1 MTNRR
6 LVSLVTG
13 VLVLAIFLPVGLS
26 IWFTHR
32 QAEETFMNAL
42 RTYSNLVEMR
52 TQRVINQSKGALRQL
67 DALDGAACS
76 PEHLLAM
83 RRISWSWRYVREV
96 IAIHGLT
103 PQCSSLESI
112 SRAPAFPPPEKTLRE
127 GFHVWLTQNNDLG
140 LSRYMFAIGSERH
153 VVMADPMSLIDILSF
168 GAWPVNVALIGT
180 TSQRIIAGTA
190 ELNQHTAAQILH
202 SNQTLMLADNM
213 AYIVKRDAGLGLTMV
228 TWASLAPLEKDWHR
242 LLIVWLP
249 LGLLISMACA
259 FVLLRLL
266 RRLQSPRY
274 QLQDAIRNREISLAY
289 QPIVALNSGRMVG
302 AEALARWQQPDG
314 EYLPPDIFIPLAVRS
329 GMMPQLTKLII
340 EKVFADLGGWLQQHP
355 QQHISINL
363 EPSDLQNPALP
374 GLLAAQVAHW
384 QLAPSQI
391 ALELTERGFSDPAI
405 SGPAIAT
412 LRAAGYAIYIDDFGT
427 GYSSLSY
434 LQHLDV
440 DIIKIDKSFVDALE
454 YKTVTPHIIE
464 MAKALRLAMVA
475 EGIETEGQLQWLTHY
490 GVQYGQGWLY
500 SKALARQAFIQWAE
514 NNLHAT

>member
-32 QAEETFMNAL
+32 QAEETFMQAL
-42 RTYSNLVEMR
+42 YTYSDLVGMR

-67 DALDGAACS
+67 ERWNGVTCS
-76 PEHLLAM
+76 SPHLLAM
-83 RRISWSWRYVREV
+83 RRISYSWRYVREV
-96 IAIHGLT
+96 IAIEGLT
-103 PQCSSLESI
+103 PRCSSLESI
-112 SRAPAFPPPEKTLRE
+112 SHAPAFPHSEKKLND
-127 GFHVWLTQNNDLG
+127 GFRVWLTKNNDLG

-153 VVMADPMSLIDILSF
+153 VVMTDPMSLIDVLSF
-168 GAWPVNVALIGT
+168 GAWPVNVALIDT
-180 TSQRIIAGTA
+180 QSQQVIAGTA
-190 ELNQHTAAQILH
+190 TLNAHDAARVLDSTQPLILA
-202 SNQTLMLADNM
+202 NNM
-213 AYIVKRDAGLGLTMV
+213 AWVIKRNAQLGLTMV
-228 TWASLAPLEKDWHR
+228 TWASLAPLEKDWYR
-242 LLIVWLP
+242 LLAIWLP
-249 LGLLISMACA
+249 LGLLISVVFA
-259 FVLLRLL
+259 FILLRLL

-289 QPIVALNSGRMVG
+289 QPIVALSSGRMVG
-302 AEALARWQQPDG
+302 AEALARWQQPGGD
-314 EYLPPDIFIPLAVRS
+314 YLPPDIFIPLAVRS
-329 GMMPQLTKLII
+329 GLMPQLTKLII
-340 EKVFADLGGWLQQHP
+340 KTVFADMGAWLQLHP

-363 EPSDLQNPALP
+363 EPCDLHNPQLPAL
-374 GLLAAQVAHW
+374 LAEQVAHW
-384 QLAPSQI
+384 QLKPSQI
-391 ALELTERGFSDPAI
+391 ALELTERGFADPGT
-405 SGPAIAT
+405 SGPVIAT

-490 GVQYGQGWLY
+490 GVEYGQGWLY
-500 SKALARQAFIQWAE
+500 SKALPQQEFIQWAE
-514 NNLHAT
+514 NNLHSP

>member
-13 VLVLAIFLPVGLS
+13 LLVLAIFLPVGLS

-42 RTYSNLVEMR
+42 HTYSDLVGMR
-52 TQRVINQSKGALRQL
+52 TQRVVEQSKDALRQL
-67 DALDGAACS
+67 DAWHGQACS
-76 PEHLLAM
+76 PDHLLTM
-83 RRISWSWRYVREV
+83 RRAAYSWRYVRE
-96 IAIHGLT
+96 IIYMDGLT
-103 PQCSSLESI
+103 PRCSSLESA
-112 SRAPAFPPPEKTLRE
+112 SHAHAFPPAEKTLNDGLRA
-127 GFHVWLTQNNDLG
+127 WLTRNNDLG
-140 LSRYMFAIGSERH
+140 LSQYMFAIASQH
-153 VVMADPMSLIDILSF
+153 YVVMTDPMSLIDVLSF

-180 TSQRIIAGTA
+180 DSQQVIVSTRPLAPEAVTR
-190 ELNQHTAAQILH
+190 ILH
-202 SNQTLMLADNM
+202 SDQSLIRADNK
-213 AYIVKRDAGLGLTMV
+213 AWIVQRDHELGLTTV
-228 TWASLAPLEKDWHR
+228 SWASLAPLEKDWYR
-242 LLIVWLP
+242 LLMIWLP
-249 LGLLISMACA
+249 LGLLMSVGFA
-259 FVLLRLL
+259 FVLLRLV

-274 QLQDAIRNREISLAY
+274 QLQDAIRNREIGLAY

-302 AEALARWQQPDG
+302 AEALARWQQPGGD
-314 EYLPPDIFIPLAVRS
+314 YLAPDIFIPLAVRS
-329 GMMPQLTKLII
+329 GVMPQLTKLII
-340 EKVFADLGGWLQQHP
+340 ERVFADMGAWLQQHP

-363 EPSDLQNPALP
+363 EPCDLQNPALP
-374 GLLAAQVAHW
+374 ALLAQQVAHW
-384 QLAPSQI
+384 QLSPSQI
-391 ALELTERGFSDPAI
+391 ALELTERGFSDPTI

-412 LRAAGYAIYIDDFGT
+412 LRAAGYSIYIDDFGT

-454 YKTVTPHIIE
+454 FKTVTPHIIE

-500 SKALARQAFIQWAE
+500 SKALPAQPFIQWAE
-514 NNLHAT
+514 NNLQTA

>member
-13 VLVLAIFLPVGLS
+13 ALVLAIFLPVGLS

-42 RTYSNLVEMR
+42 HTYSDLVGMR
-52 TQRVINQSKGALRQL
+52 TQRVIDQSEAALRQL
-67 DALDGAACS
+67 EAWDGLPCS
-76 PEHLLAM
+76 PSHLLAM
-83 RRISWSWRYVREV
+83 RRTSYSWRYVREV
-96 IAIHGLT
+96 IYLKDLT

-112 SRAPAFPPPEKTLRE
+112 SHAPAFPPAERKLSQ
-127 GFHVWLTQNNDLG
+127 GFRAWLTRNNDLG
-140 LSRYMFAIGSERH
+140 LSQYMLAIGSDRY
-153 VVMADPMSLIDILSF
+153 VVMADPMSLIDVLSF
-168 GAWPVNVALIGT
+168 GAWPVKVALIGT
-180 TSQRIIAGTA
+180 QSRQVIASTA
-190 ELNQHTAAQILH
+190 PLKRDAAAMIVD
-202 SNQTLMLADNM
+202 SNQSLIRADNM
-213 AYIVKRDAGLGLTMV
+213 AWMVQRDADLGLTMV
-228 TWASLAPLEKDWHR
+228 TWASLAPLEKDWYR
-242 LLIVWLP
+242 LLMIWVP
-249 LGLLISMACA
+249 LGLLISVVFA
-259 FVLLRLL
+259 FVLLRLV

-274 QLQDAIRNREISLAY
+274 QLQDAIRNREIGLSY

-302 AEALARWQQPDG
+302 AEALARWQQPGGD
-314 EYLPPDIFIPLAVRS
+314 YLAPDIFIPLAVRS

-340 EKVFADLGGWLQQHP
+340 ERVFADMGPWLQQHP
-355 QQHISINL
+355 QQYISINL
-363 EPSDLQNPALP
+363 EPCDLQNPALP
-374 GLLAAQVAHW
+374 ALLAQQVARW
-384 QLAPSQI
+384 QLSPSQI

-500 SKALARQAFIQWAE
+500 SKALPAQAFIQWAE
-514 NNLHAT
+514 NNLHAA